1 MTRALH
7 WLGPPGSPVLFPP
20 PEAALER
27 PNGLLAAGGDL
38 SPERVLA
45 AYRHGIFPWYEDGQ
59 PILWWSPD
67 PRTVIFPAE
76 LHLSRRFRRDL
87 RRRPFTAS
95 FDTDF
100 AAVVRGCARAEDPEA
115 GTWITADMMAAYQ
128 ALHELGRAHSVEV
141 WQEDQLAG
149 GLYGV
154 ALGRAFFAESM
165 FSRASNA
172 SKAALAHL
180 AAMLGANGFR
190 FIDCQLHSAHLARL
204 GARDLPRGEFLG
216 LLATALAAGE
226 PPADCWSHE
235 RVPVV
240 GPGSD

>member
-7 WLGPPGSPVLFPP
+7 WLGPPGSPALFPP
-20 PEAALER
+20 PAAALEQ

-45 AYRHGIFPWYEDGQ
+45 AYRRGIFPWYEDGQ

-67 PRTVIFPAE
+67 PRTVIFPGE
-76 LHLSRRFRRDL
+76 LHLSRRFRRAL
-87 RRRPFTAS
+87 RRQPFEAS
-95 FDTDF
+95 FDRDF
-100 AAVVRGCARAEDPEA
+100 ARVVAGCARADDPDA
-115 GTWITADMMAAYQ
+115 GTWITADMIAAYQ
-128 ALHELGRAHSVEV
+128 RLHELGRAHSVEI
-141 WQEDQLAG
+141 WQEGELAG

-180 AAMLGANGFR
+180 AAVLGAHGFR
-190 FIDCQLHSAHLARL
+190 FIDCQLPSPHLARL
-204 GARDLPRGEFLG
+204 GARDLPRPEFLAV
-216 LLATALAAGE
+216 LEAALAAGE
-226 PPADCWSHE
+226 PPAGYWSRE
-235 RVPVV
+235 RVPVLA
-240 GPGSD
+240 PGSD

>member
-20 PEAALER
+20 PAAALEQ

-38 SPERVLA
+38 SAERVLA
-45 AYRHGIFPWYEDGQ
+45 AYRRGIFPWYEDGQ

-67 PRTVIFPAE
+67 PRTVMFPAE
-76 LHLSRRFRRDL
+76 LHLSRRFRREL
-87 RRRPFTAS
+87 RQQRFAAS
-95 FDTDF
+95 FDNDF
-100 AAVVRGCARAEDPEA
+100 AAVVRGCARDDDPEA

-128 ALHELGRAHSVEV
+128 RLHALGRAHSVEV
-141 WQEDQLAG
+141 WQAEQLVG

-165 FSRASNA
+165 FSRRSNA

-180 AAMLGANGFR
+180 AGVLGAQGFR
-190 FIDCQLHSAHLARL
+190 FIDCQLPSPHLSRL
-204 GARDLPRGEFLG
+204 GARDLPRPEFLR
-216 LLATALAAGE
+216 LLEAALAAGE
-226 PPADCWSHE
+226 PPAGCWSRM
-235 RVPVV
+235 RVPVRV
-240 GPGSD
+240 TGSD